1 MNIVHAS
8 IGTNKYKTTIR
19 TSRNSIIADEPL
31 SLGGSDLGFSP
42 TQLLCSSLAACTSIT
57 LRMYANHKNWNVVDI
72 LVTVEYDK
80 NNETDISTF
89 TRKIEIRGAITD
101 EQKQRLHDVA
111 NKCPVHKILSSPI
124 QINTTVV

>member
-8 IGTNKYKTTIR
+8 LGTNKYKTTLR

-72 LVTVEYDK
+72 FVTVEFDK
-80 NNETDISTF
+80 NNETGISTF
-89 TRKIEIRGAITD
+89 TRKIEIKGAITD
-101 EQKQRLHDVA
+101 EQKQRLLDVA
-111 NKCPVHKILSSPI
+111 NKCPVHKILSNPI
-124 QINTTVV
+124 QINTTIG